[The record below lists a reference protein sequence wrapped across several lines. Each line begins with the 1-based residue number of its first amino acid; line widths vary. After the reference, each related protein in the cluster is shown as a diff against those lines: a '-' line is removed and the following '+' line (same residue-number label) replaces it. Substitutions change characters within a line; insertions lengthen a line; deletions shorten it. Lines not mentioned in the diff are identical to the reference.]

1 MSRLLVV
8 VAGAALALSA
18 GAAIAQDYDN
28 GGPPAAD
35 GVARDAGDAA
45 HHAVRRDRGDGRV
58 YRGPLAASQYGRDVV
73 YESSPTPP
81 GEAWR
86 LTPNDPYVVTN
97 GPAPDTPAN
106 RDLYGAP
113 MSHAGK
119 MTPPVGD

>member
-1 MSRLLVV
+1 MTRLLL

-18 GAAIAQDYDN
+18 GAAIAQDHDT
-28 GGPPAAD
+28 GGSPAAD
-35 GVARDAGDAA
+35 GVAHDTGAAA
-45 HHAVRRDRGDGRV
+45 HHAVRHDRDDGHV
-58 YRGPLAASQYGRDVV
+58 YRGPLAAGQYGRDVV

-86 LTPNDPYVVTN
+86 LTPSDPYVVTN
-97 GPAPDTPAN
+97 GPVPDTPAN
-106 RDLYGAP
+106 RSRYGAP